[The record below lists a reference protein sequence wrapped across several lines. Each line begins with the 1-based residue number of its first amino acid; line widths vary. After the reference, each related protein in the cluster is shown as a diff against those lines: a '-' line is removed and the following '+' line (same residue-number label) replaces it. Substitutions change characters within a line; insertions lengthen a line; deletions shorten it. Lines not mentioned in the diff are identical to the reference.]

1 MSEANLNL
9 QNQSAPLNP
18 SDGFE
23 KIPLV
28 LTVEDLTGILH
39 VGRSA
44 AYELVRSGQ
53 LKCIRVGKSIR
64 IPRHELLRFLGE
76 VA

>member
-1 MSEANLNL
+1 MSETNLNL
-9 QNQSAPLNP
+9 QNQSTPQNLANEI
-18 SDGFE
+18 E

>member
-1 MSEANLNL
+1 MSETNLNL

-53 LKCIRVGKSIR
+53 L
-64 IPRHELLRFLGE
+64 
-76 VA
+76 